1 MTSRQ
6 RVWLLRLAGLG
17 LGLVLVV
24 VAELLLH
31 LVPALAPEPFLVN
44 LVERD
49 ERRLRSIN
57 PLYAKRFFFQRYQ
70 GKLIGSGRMGA
81 QPFFEPAPRQ
91 RFRVV
96 FAGASTVQ
104 GYPYVQSLAAPSFLA
119 TMLQDIWPDKEVQV
133 FNLGITSIASFAV
146 ARVVEDA
153 LQLEPDLVVVYTGH
167 NEFNGI
173 YGVDEHHSPWRNR
186 LHYFLMQRRLTALV
200 RTGLDYFRGSEV
212 SSTALARIMAERGQ
226 VALDS
231 PRRRVAPEHLR
242 ANLLD
247 VVAACNKAEV
257 PLILCT
263 LAANEAGFAPG
274 AGAASPLE
282 EHLARQWQQE
292 VAKAAEVLVL
302 ETPAPEAVQGA
313 LEHLTAAAQLWE
325 KHAYLWYLKGRA
337 LVHLQ
342 RPAAARQAFAKARQ
356 LDTMPWRAPRS
367 FNAVIDSVA
376 RQSGV
381 GLADVQAAFDRAA
394 PPEGVGWE
402 LMADHLHPS
411 VAGQALL
418 ARTVV
423 EAVPQVVDEPV
434 ELERLRSDGQY
445 RDLLGDL
452 PVGRLRV
459 YQAMAELFSRPPMDR
474 YNAHNATRYRRLAKQ
489 LWEGLSAAEQRG
501 AEQWMRHREQGLL
514 ALQVAE
520 QLFAARDFPTA
531 RSYYRAARWEAPFT
545 LRGDLWAA
553 VQWGRTFAMSGEAIS
568 GDRAAVLQRALQ
580 RFPFIVGS
588 DPADPGFA
596 ALIKGQLHFLLGQYQ
611 QALPPLLQAL
621 EAPQIQREYI
631 FVLFPALAETLIHND
646 RLEDARRLAR
656 QFAVEGSHT
665 QYFIPLVET
674 LARPDLGDRA
684 QRGDL

>member
-6 RVWLLRLAGLG
+6 RVWLLRFAGLG

-31 LVPALAPEPFLVN
+31 LVPALAPEPFLVT
-44 LVERD
+44 LAERD

-57 PLYAKRFFFQRYQ
+57 PLYAKRFFLQRYQ
-70 GKLIGSGRMGA
+70 GKLIGSGRMGT
-81 QPFFEPAPRQ
+81 QPFFEPTPSK

-119 TMLQDIWPDKEVQV
+119 AMLQDIWPAKEVQV
-133 FNLGITSIASFAV
+133 LNLGITSIASFAV

-242 ANLLD
+242 ANLLS
-247 VVAACNKAEV
+247 VAAACSKAEV

-263 LAANEAGFAPG
+263 LAANESGFAPG
-274 AGAASPLE
+274 AGAAPPLE
-282 EHLARQWQQE
+282 EHLARQWQQQ

-302 ETPAPEAVQGA
+302 ETPPLEAVHGA
-313 LEHLTAAAQLWE
+313 LENLTAAAQLWE
-325 KHAYLWYLKGRA
+325 KHAYLWYLRGRA

-342 RPAAARQAFAKARQ
+342 HPAEARQAFAKARQ

-376 RQSGV
+376 RQSGT
-381 GLADVQAAFDRAA
+381 GLADVQAAFDLAA

-434 ELERLRSDGQY
+434 ELERLRSDVQY

-474 YNAHNATRYRRLAKQ
+474 YNAHNATRYQRLAKQ

-520 QLFAARDFPTA
+520 QLFAVRDFPTA

-553 VQWGRTFAMSGEAIS
+553 VQWGRTFALSGEAIS

-580 RFPFIVGS
+580 RLPFIVGS
-588 DPADPGFA
+588 APADPGFA

-611 QALPPLLQAL
+611 QALTPLLQAL

-631 FVLFPALAETLIHND
+631 FVLFPALAETLIYND

-656 QFAVEGSHT
+656 QFAAEGSHT

-674 LARPDLGDRA
+674 LAGDSA
-684 QRGDL
+684 KRGAL